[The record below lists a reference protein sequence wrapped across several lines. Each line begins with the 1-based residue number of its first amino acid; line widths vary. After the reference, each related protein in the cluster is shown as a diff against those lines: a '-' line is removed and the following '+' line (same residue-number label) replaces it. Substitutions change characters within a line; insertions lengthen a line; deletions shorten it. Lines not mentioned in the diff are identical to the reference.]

1 MDSAYKNDKLLQTSI
16 SLKLLVECAYKL
28 TQSIDNMS
36 TSIDNMKTSVDS
48 LKNKLGDIDTRLTY
62 IQDDLTRIDSNFAN
76 TIQLWNDQS
85 GIRVWLSNEGAW

>member
-1 MDSAYKNDKLLQTSI
+1 MDSSYKNDKLLQTSI

-48 LKNKLGDIDTRLTY
+48 LKNTLGNIDTRLVY
-62 IQDDLTRIDSNFAN
+62 IQDNLTDINNNFYS
-76 TIQLWNDQS
+76 TIQTWNDLN
-85 GIRVWLSNEGAW
+85 GIRVFLSNEGAW